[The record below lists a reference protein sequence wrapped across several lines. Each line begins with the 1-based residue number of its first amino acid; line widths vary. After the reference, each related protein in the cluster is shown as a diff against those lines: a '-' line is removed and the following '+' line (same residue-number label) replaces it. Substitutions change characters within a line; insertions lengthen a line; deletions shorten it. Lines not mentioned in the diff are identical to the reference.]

1 MDYLIDQVSSI
12 AEIDKE
18 EHQTYLSVMVP
29 ILLEYA
35 EDYCGAT
42 FDVDTPPAGVRLFI
56 GESLKFKIKSDGLS
70 SRSMGS
76 VSYSYD
82 TDFPE
87 KIKRNLKPYRRVR
100 FHASR

>member
-12 AEIDKE
+12 AGIDKE
-18 EHQTYLSVMVP
+18 KHQTYLSVMVP

-42 FDVDTPPAGVRLFI
+42 FVGYDPPAGVRLFI
-56 GESLKFKIKSDGLS
+56 GESLRHKIKADGLS

-82 TDFPE
+82 TDLPE

-100 FHASR
+100 FHALR